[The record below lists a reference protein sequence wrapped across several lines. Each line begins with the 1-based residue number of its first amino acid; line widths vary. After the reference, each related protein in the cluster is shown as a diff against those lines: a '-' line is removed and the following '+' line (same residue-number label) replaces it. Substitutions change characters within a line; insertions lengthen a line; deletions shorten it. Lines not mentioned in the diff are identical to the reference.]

1 VTSKSPRRPVAPS
14 PCRAS
19 PRRPVAPSARRARWG
34 TVYGLGLGP
43 GDPDLITVKAQR
55 ILRSVPTLLVPVR
68 NPEDP
73 GYAWAIA
80 EPHIGVQ
87 LERVVRLPFP
97 RECEAELDEQWEQN
111 CQQVLE
117 CLQQGE
123 DAAFVTE
130 GDPLLYSTF
139 VQVASRLRARVPD
152 LPIEVVPGVSS
163 ITAASAA
170 AGESLA
176 TRDDRL
182 AVVPAFYGVEDL
194 GETLRRFDTVVLV
207 KVSRVLDEVVGVLSD
222 LGLAER
228 AILVERCGR
237 PEQRIVRGL
246 RDCPSKV
253 DYFSLVI
260 VRK

>member
-1 VTSKSPRRPVAPS
+1 VTSKSPRRPVAL
-14 PCRAS
+14 S
-19 PRRPVAPSARRARWG
+19 PRRPSLRRPGWG
-34 TVYGLGLGP
+34 TLYGLGLGP
-43 GDPDLITVKAQR
+43 GDPELITVKAQR

-68 NPEDP
+68 SPEDP

-87 LERVVRLPFP
+87 MERVVRLPFP
-97 RECEAELDEQWEQN
+97 RECEADLDEQWEQN

-139 VQVASRLRARVPD
+139 VQVTSRLRARVPD
-152 LPIEVVPGVSS
+152 LPIEIVPGVSS

-176 TRDDRL
+176 TRDEWL
-182 AVVPAFYGVEDL
+182 AVVPAFYGVEEL
-194 GETLRRFDTVVLV
+194 RETLQRFDTVVLL
-207 KVSRVLDEVVGVLSD
+207 KVNRVLDEVVGVLSD

-237 PEQRIVRGL
+237 PEQRIVRDL